1 MTANINQ
8 LLEIS
13 MDEAVLDM
21 ATPNPPGEDI
31 QETPEQQKVLC
42 EEDLVGKSA
51 SITYND
57 HLHRLAMYLQLPMQ
71 MCNYSNRVTGATC
84 PGKSPFQVTLKPR
97 GTGVALE
104 WVR

>member
-1 MTANINQ
+1 
-8 LLEIS
+8 

-31 QETPEQQKVLC
+31 RETPEQQKVLC

-71 MCNYSNRVTGATC
+71 MCNYSNRVTGETWRFTRA
-84 PGKSPFQVTLKPR
+84 FQVTLKPR